1 MVQTTTMK
9 VKRNVEIE
17 RIKDFMSK
25 HKLRWRDLNGLD
37 FDLIEFMDEAELAS
51 LIKVQI
57 SN

>member
-9 VKRNVEIE
+9 VKRNIEIE
-17 RIKDFMSK
+17 RIKDFMAK

-37 FDLIEFMDEAELAS
+37 FDQIEFMDEAELTS
-51 LIKVQI
+51 LIKAQI